1 MVSETTFSLPTA
13 DGLHLAGRAW
23 QPEAK
28 AIAVICLVHGLG
40 EHSGRYAA
48 LAEFFIARGCAV
60 VAFDQRGF
68 GRSPGPRGFTP
79 AYETMLDDIALL
91 LQKAAEIY
99 PKQTLFL
106 YGHSMGGNLVINFA
120 LSRRPSIAGV
130 IASAPWLELAFQPPK
145 IKMALARAMD
155 KIRPS
160 LSQPS
165 GLDPAHLS
173 RDPEVVR
180 AYLADPLV
188 HDRITPRLF
197 LGCYQAGLWAMQNA
211 ASLSLPLLLLHG
223 SGDKLTSFAASHE
236 FARRAGKNCTFLPWE
251 GLYHELHN
259 EREREQVLE
268 SIWQWMQGRL

>member
-1 MVSETTFSLPTA
+1 MAEINFALPTP
-13 DGLHLAGRAW
+13 DGLSLAGRAW

-28 AIAVICLVHGLG
+28 ASVVLCLVHGLG

-48 LAEFFIARGCAV
+48 LAEFFTHRDCSV
-60 VAFDQRGF
+60 VTFDQRGF

-79 AYETMLDDIALL
+79 SYKTMLDDIALL
-91 LQKAAEIY
+91 LQKAQEMH
-99 PKQTLFL
+99 PSKPLFL
-106 YGHSMGGNLVINFA
+106 YGHSMGGNLVINYA

-155 KIRPS
+155 KIWPS

-197 LGCYQAGLWAMQNA
+197 LGCYQAGLWAQQNA
-211 ASLSLPLLLLHG
+211 PSLSLPLLLLHG
-223 SGDKLTSFAASHE
+223 SGDRLTSFAASRE

-251 GLYHELHN
+251 GLYHELHH